1 MRLPRRPAATV
12 AAALLL
18 LTLAGCGG
26 PEAPDSRGAPG
37 ASRAPRPDGGG
48 ATPAAT
54 TASPTGPRA
63 FTLVATGDVLPH
75 TEIIR
80 QAREDA
86 GGDGYD
92 FTRMLAGVKPLISG
106 ADLAI
111 CHMET
116 VYGADGGP
124 FTGYPS
130 FKSPPQVARALKE
143 TGYTGCDTASN
154 HTLDD
159 GPAGIRRTL
168 DAMDAVG
175 LVHTGSARDATEAGR
190 PALLRAGGATVA
202 HLAYTYG
209 TNGIPLPKGQPWAVN
224 LIDRGRI
231 LADARAAREGG
242 ADLVVVSVH
251 WGTEWQDAPN
261 DQQLTLARELAAGPG
276 GGRSD
281 VDLILGTHA
290 HIPQAYEKIGDT
302 WTVYGLGDQ
311 LAGHMFTYDGAEDP
325 RGNWSSIARFTFVPP
340 AGPGQRWTVGKAEFV
355 PQVTDLGPPYRVLDL
370 REAVRRDPGRVDFA
384 RALEHIRTIVLSRG
398 AASAGLTMAP

>member
-1 MRLPRRPAATV
+1 MRPLRRPAL
-12 AAALLL
+12 AAALPLL
-18 LTLAGCGG
+18 LAATACG
-26 PEAPDSRGAPG
+26 S
-37 ASRAPRPDGGG
+37 
-48 ATPAAT
+48 PAAPPPADVRSPAPT
-54 TASPTGPRA
+54 AAASPAGPRA

-75 TEIIR
+75 SEIIR
-80 QAREDA
+80 QAQEDA
-86 GGDGYD
+86 GGSGYD
-92 FTRMLAGVKPLISG
+92 FGRMFADVAPLISG

-130 FKSPPQVARALKE
+130 FKSPPQIARALKDA
-143 TGYTGCDTASN
+143 GYTSCDTASN

-159 GPAGIRRTL
+159 GAAGIRRTL

-175 LVHTGSARDATEAGR
+175 LAHTGSARDATEAGR

-209 TNGIPLPKGQPWAVN
+209 TNGIPLPADRPWAVN
-224 LIDRGRI
+224 LIDRDRM
-231 LADARAAREGG
+231 LADARAARAGG

-261 DQQLTLARELAAGPG
+261 EQQLTLARELAARQAD
-276 GGRSD
+276 GRPAA
-281 VDLILGTHA
+281 DLILGTHA
-290 HIPQAYEKIGDT
+290 HIPQAYEKIDDT

-325 RGNWSSIARFTFVPP
+325 RGNWSSIARFTVAPP
-340 AGPGQRWTVGKAEFV
+340 NPPGGRWTVTKAEFI
-355 PQVTDLGPPYRVLDL
+355 PQVTDLGPPFRILDL
-370 REAVRRDPGRVDFA
+370 RRAARRDPARTDYT
-384 RALEHIRTIVLSRG
+384 RALDHIRTVVLSRN
-398 AASAGLTMAP
+398 AASAGLTMAPQDGE

>member
-1 MRLPRRPAATV
+1 MPLPRRRTAVTAL
-12 AAALLL
+12 ALLL
-18 LTLAGCGG
+18 ALPGCG
-26 PEAPDSRGAPG
+26 APAPTPNP
-37 ASRAPRPDGGG
+37 A
-48 ATPAAT
+48 ATPAANP
-54 TASPTGPRA
+54 TATPEAPSQTPTGPRP

-75 TEIIR
+75 TEIIQ
-80 QAREDA
+80 QAKEDA
-86 GGDGYD
+86 GGTGYD
-92 FTRMLAGVKPLISG
+92 FTAMLAGVRPLISG

-124 FTGYPS
+124 YTGYPA
-130 FKSPPQVARALKE
+130 FKSPPQVAKALRDA
-143 TGYTGCDTASN
+143 GYASCDTASN

-175 LVHTGSARDATEAGR
+175 LAHTGSARTAEEAGR

-202 HLAYTYG
+202 QLAYTYG
-209 TNGIPLPKGQPWAVN
+209 TNGIPLPKGEPWAVN
-224 LIDRGRI
+224 LIDRDRI
-231 LADARAAREGG
+231 LADARAARAEG
-242 ADLVVVSVH
+242 ADLVVVSIH

-261 DQQLTLARELAAGPG
+261 EQQLTLARELAAAGQGPG
-276 GGRSD
+276 RPD

-325 RGNWSSIARFTFVPP
+325 RGNWSSLARFTVSPP
-340 AGPGQRWTVGKAEFV
+340 AGPGQRWTVSRAEFV
-355 PQVTDLGPPYRVLDL
+355 PQITDLGPPYRVLDL
-370 REAVRRDPGRVDFA
+370 REAVRSDPGRADWA
-384 RALEHIRTIVLSRG
+384 RALDHIRTVVLSRG
-398 AASAGLTMAP
+398 AGAAGLTMAP

>member
-1 MRLPRRPAATV
+1 MTMRPIRPPAV
-12 AAALLL
+12 AAAVTLLL
-18 LTLAGCGG
+18 ASAGC
-26 PEAPDSRGAPG
+26 GAPG
-37 ASRAPRPDGGG
+37 ALPPVESGSPTSTAS
-48 ATPAAT
+48 PARG

-75 TEIIR
+75 TEIIQ
-80 QAREDA
+80 QAKEDA

-92 FTRMLAGVKPLISG
+92 FGRMLAGVKPLISG

-124 FTGYPS
+124 FTGYPA

-143 TGYTGCDTASN
+143 AGYTSCDTASN

-175 LVHTGSARDATEAGR
+175 LAHTGSARDADEAGR

-202 HLAYTYG
+202 QLAYTYG
-209 TNGIPLPKGQPWAVN
+209 TNGIPLPAGRPWAVN
-224 LIDRGRI
+224 LIDRDRI
-231 LADARAAREGG
+231 LADARAARQAG
-242 ADLVVVSVH
+242 ADLVVVSIH
-251 WGTEWQDAPN
+251 WGTEWQDTPN
-261 DQQLTLARELAAGPG
+261 EQQLTLARELAAGQDG
-276 GGRSD
+276 ARAD
-281 VDLILGTHA
+281 IDLILGTHA
-290 HIPQAYEKIGDT
+290 HVPQAYEKVNQT

-325 RGNWSSIARFTFVPP
+325 RGNWSSIARFTFAPPP
-340 AGPGQRWTVGKAEFV
+340 APGQRWTVSRAEFV

-370 REAVRRDPGRVDFA
+370 REAARREPARADYA
-384 RALEHIRTIVLSRG
+384 RALEHISSVVLSRG
-398 AASAGLTMAP
+398 AAAAGLTMAP

>member
-1 MRLPRRPAATV
+1 MRLPRRPALAV
-12 AAALLL
+12 AVPLLL
-18 LTLAGCGG
+18 VVAGCGSPAEPPPADG
-26 PEAPDSRGAPG
+26 PSPTP
-37 ASRAPRPDGGG
+37 
-48 ATPAAT
+48 TPATA

-80 QAREDA
+80 QANEDA
-86 GGDGYD
+86 GGNGYD
-92 FTRMLAGVKPLISG
+92 FDRMFADVKPLISG

-116 VYGADGGP
+116 VYGPDGGP
-124 FTGYPS
+124 FTGYPA
-130 FKSPPQVARALKE
+130 FKSPPQVARALKDA
-143 TGYTGCDTASN
+143 GYTSCDTASN

-175 LVHTGSARDATEAGR
+175 LAHTGSARDETEAGR

-209 TNGIPLPKGQPWAVN
+209 TNGIPLPADRPWAVN
-224 LIDRGRI
+224 LIDRDRI
-231 LADARAAREGG
+231 LADARTARADG
-242 ADLVVVSVH
+242 ADVVVVSVH

-261 DQQLTLARELAAGPG
+261 DQQLTLARDLAAGRAGDHPA
-276 GGRSD
+276 
-281 VDLILGTHA
+281 VDLVLGTHA

-325 RGNWSSIARFTFVPP
+325 RGNWSSIARFTFTPP
-340 AGPGQRWTVGKAEFV
+340 DTPDRRWTVTKAEFV

-370 REAVRRDPGRVDFA
+370 RQAARRAPDRADYT
-384 RALEHIRTIVLSRG
+384 RALEHISSVVLSRG

>member
-1 MRLPRRPAATV
+1 MCLRRRGAVTV
-12 AAALLL
+12 AVALLL
-18 LTLAGCGG
+18 LPLGCGS
-26 PEAPDSRGAPG
+26 PTVPPPPPTSPAP
-37 ASRAPRPDGGG
+37 
-48 ATPAAT
+48 T
-54 TASPTGPRA
+54 TEASPSGPRA
-63 FTLVATGDVLPH
+63 FTLLATGDVLPH

-80 QAREDA
+80 QAHTDA

-92 FTRMLAGVKPLISG
+92 FGPMFADVKPLISG

-130 FKSPPQVARALKE
+130 FKSPPQIARALKDA
-143 TGYTGCDTASN
+143 GYTSCDTASN

-175 LVHTGSARDATEAGR
+175 LAHTGSARDEAEAGR

-202 HLAYTYG
+202 QLAYTYG
-209 TNGIPLPKGQPWAVN
+209 TNGIPLPEGRPWAVN

-231 LADARAAREGG
+231 LADARAARAGG
-242 ADLVVVSVH
+242 ADVVVVSVH

-261 DQQLTLARELAAGPG
+261 EQQLTLARELSTGPD

-281 VDLILGTHA
+281 IDLILGTHA
-290 HIPQAYEKIGDT
+290 HIPQAYEKINGT

-311 LAGHMFTYDGAEDP
+311 LAGHMFTYDDVEDP
-325 RGNWSSIARFTFVPP
+325 RGNWSSIARFTFAPP
-340 AGPGQRWTVGKAEFV
+340 AAPGQRWTVAGAEFL
-355 PQVTDLGPPYRVLDL
+355 PQVTDLGPPCRVLDL
-370 REAVRRDPGRVDFA
+370 RRAIAHAPGRGDYT
-384 RALEHIRTIVLSRG
+384 RALEHIRSVVLSRG
-398 AASAGLTMAP
+398 AATAGLTMAP

>member
-1 MRLPRRPAATV
+1 MMRLPRRSAVTMAVALLLAPAGCGSPTAPSAAGRSPTV
-12 AAALLL
+12 AAPA
-18 LTLAGCGG
+18 
-26 PEAPDSRGAPG
+26 
-37 ASRAPRPDGGG
+37 G
-48 ATPAAT
+48 ATAT
-54 TASPTGPRA
+54 PSPTGPRA

-80 QAREDA
+80 QAKEDA

-92 FTRMLAGVKPLISG
+92 FRPMFADVKPLISG

-124 FTGYPS
+124 FTGYPA
-130 FKSPPQVARALKE
+130 FKSPPQVAAALKDA
-143 TGYTGCDTASN
+143 GYTACDTASN

-159 GPAGIRRTL
+159 GPDGIRRTL

-175 LVHTGSARDATEAGR
+175 LAHTGSARNEAEAGR

-209 TNGIPLPKGQPWAVN
+209 TNGIPLPTGRPWAVN
-224 LIDRGRI
+224 LIDRDRM
-231 LADARAAREGG
+231 LADARAARASG
-242 ADLVVVSVH
+242 ADLVVVSIH
-251 WGTEWQDAPN
+251 WGTEWQDTPN
-261 DQQLTLARELAAGPG
+261 DQQLTLARELAAGQAA
-276 GGRSD
+276 GRPD
-281 VDLILGTHA
+281 IDLVLGTHA
-290 HIPQAYEKIGDT
+290 HIPQAYEKINDT

-325 RGNWSSIARFTFVPP
+325 RGNWSSIARFTFAPP
-340 AGPGQRWTVGKAEFV
+340 GAQGQRWTVAKAEFI

-370 REAVRRDPGRVDFA
+370 RQAARRNPGRADYA
-384 RALEHIRTIVLSRG
+384 RALEHIRSAVLSRG
-398 AASAGLTMAP
+398 AATSGLAMVP

>member
-1 MRLPRRPAATV
+1 MMRLPRRAAVTTAV
-12 AAALLL
+12 TLLL
-18 LTLAGCGG
+18 APAGCGS
-26 PEAPDSRGAPG
+26 PAAAPPADGRSPAVAAP
-37 ASRAPRPDGGG
+37 AG
-48 ATPAAT
+48 ATAAASPA
-54 TASPTGPRA
+54 ASPTGPRA
-63 FTLVATGDVLPH
+63 FTLLATGDVLPH

-80 QAREDA
+80 QAKEDA
-86 GGDGYD
+86 GGNGYD
-92 FTRMLAGVKPLISG
+92 FRAMFADVKPLISG

-124 FTGYPS
+124 FTGYPA
-130 FKSPPQVARALKE
+130 FKSPPQVAAALKDA
-143 TGYTGCDTASN
+143 GYTACDTASN

-159 GPAGIRRTL
+159 GADGIRRTL

-175 LVHTGSARDATEAGR
+175 LAHTGSARDEAEAGR

-209 TNGIPLPKGQPWAVN
+209 TNGIPLPAGRPWAVN
-224 LIDRGRI
+224 LIDRDRI
-231 LADARAAREGG
+231 LADARAARAGG

-261 DQQLTLARELAAGPG
+261 DQQLTLARDLAAGQG
-276 GGRSD
+276 EGRPD
-281 VDLILGTHA
+281 VDLVLGTHA
-290 HIPQAYEKIGDT
+290 HIPQAYERINDT

-325 RGNWSSIARFTFVPP
+325 RGNWSSIARFTFAPP
-340 AGPGQRWTVGKAEFV
+340 AAPGQRWTVAKAEFI

-370 REAVRRDPGRVDFA
+370 RKAARRDPGRADYA
-384 RALEHIRTIVLSRG
+384 RALEHIRSTVLSRG
-398 AASAGLTMAP
+398 AAASGLTMSP

>member
-1 MRLPRRPAATV
+1 MLLPHRRTATAALALFLALPGCGAPDTAPPPAAT
-12 AAALLL
+12 
-18 LTLAGCGG
+18 
-26 PEAPDSRGAPG
+26 
-37 ASRAPRPDGGG
+37 
-48 ATPAAT
+48 ATP
-54 TASPTGPRA
+54 TATGPRP

-75 TEIIR
+75 TEIIQ
-80 QAREDA
+80 QAKEDA
-86 GGDGYD
+86 GGSGYD
-92 FTRMLAGVKPLISG
+92 FTAMLAGIKPLVSG

-124 FTGYPS
+124 YTGYPT
-130 FKSPPQVARALKE
+130 FKSPPHVARALKD
-143 TGYTGCDTASN
+143 TGYASCDTASN

-175 LVHTGSARDATEAGR
+175 LAHTGSARTADEAGR

-209 TNGIPLPKGQPWAVN
+209 TNDIAPPEGRPWAVN
-224 LIDRGRI
+224 LIDRDRI
-231 LADARAAREGG
+231 LADARAARADG

-261 DQQLTLARELAAGPG
+261 EQQLTLARELAVEPAPG
-276 GGRSD
+276 QPD
-281 VDLILGTHA
+281 IDLILGTHA

-325 RGNWSSIARFTFVPP
+325 RGNWSSLARFTVTPP
-340 AGPGQRWTVGKAEFV
+340 ARPGLRWTVSRAEFV
-355 PQVTDLGPPYRVLDL
+355 PQITDLGPPYRVLDL
-370 REAVRRDPGRVDFA
+370 REAVRRNPGRADYA
-384 RALEHIRTIVLSRG
+384 RALEHIRSVVLSRDAG
-398 AASAGLTMAP
+398 AAGLTMAP

>member
-1 MRLPRRPAATV
+1 MRLPRRPVLTAAV
-12 AAALLL
+12 PLLL
-18 LTLAGCGG
+18 VAAGCGS
-26 PEAPDSRGAPG
+26 PP
-37 ASRAPRPDGGG
+37 ASPPADDPTTTT
-48 ATPAAT
+48 ATTTTAT
-54 TASPTGPRA
+54 ATASPTGPRA

-80 QAREDA
+80 QANEDA
-86 GGDGYD
+86 GGNGYD
-92 FTRMLAGVKPLISG
+92 FGRMFADVKPLISG

-116 VYGADGGP
+116 VYGPDGGP
-124 FTGYPS
+124 FTGYPA
-130 FKSPPQVARALKE
+130 FKSPPQVARALKDA
-143 TGYTGCDTASN
+143 GYTSCDTASN

-175 LVHTGSARDATEAGR
+175 LAHTGSARDEAEAGR

-209 TNGIPLPKGQPWAVN
+209 TNGIPLPADRPWAVN
-224 LIDRGRI
+224 LIDRDRI
-231 LADARAAREGG
+231 LADARTARADG
-242 ADLVVVSVH
+242 ADVVVVSVH

-261 DQQLTLARELAAGPG
+261 DQQLTLARELAAGRAGDGPA
-276 GGRSD
+276 
-281 VDLILGTHA
+281 VDLVLGTHA

-325 RGNWSSIARFTFVPP
+325 RGNWSSIARFTFTPP
-340 AGPGQRWTVGKAEFV
+340 DTPDRRWTVTGAEFL
-355 PQVTDLGPPYRVLDL
+355 PQITDLGPPYRVLDL
-370 REAVRRDPGRVDFA
+370 RQAARHAPDRADYA
-384 RALEHIRTIVLSRG
+384 RALEHIGSVVLSRG
-398 AASAGLTMAP
+398 AATAGLTTAP